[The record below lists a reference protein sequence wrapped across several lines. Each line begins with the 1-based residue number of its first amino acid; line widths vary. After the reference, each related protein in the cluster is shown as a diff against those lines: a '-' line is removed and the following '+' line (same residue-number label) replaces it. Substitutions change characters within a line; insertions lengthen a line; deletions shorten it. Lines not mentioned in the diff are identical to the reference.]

1 LAGKPEITIGRK
13 IIITI
18 PLPGFY
24 TTGCIVSE
32 IMDNNTLLES
42 VQLEMKGPT
51 CDAKSELKLLLAMEK
66 GLSPDDFMVSCDS
79 LFVREY
85 SRDLIDADIKQDARK
100 ISFLEIHL
108 SRSGIYD
115 QLPEGFFFQH
125 REQKHRT
132 LRAADMAADHKE
144 NKRKETEIRLF
155 FLPFE
160 NDFFWQRLQLEKEE
174 GRLLEGLQSGILND
188 YFIEFWNIPRSIPRK
203 FITPLI
209 LLLPYAHKVAG
220 NLVLTAEALEQLLAE
235 EVQVRQ
241 KRSFITHSESLFS
254 PGLGETKLGLDMI
267 CGEEFWEDSPV
278 IEFIIGPL
286 EGSKINDYLQGGHR
300 FELLEIFRGFFIP
313 AGMDVRFEVKS
324 NVEKENM
331 VMEKGNEPVLG
342 YSTVL

>member
-1 LAGKPEITIGRK
+1 
-13 IIITI
+13 
-18 PLPGFY
+18 
-24 TTGCIVSE
+24 
-32 IMDNNTLLES
+32 MDNNTLLEL
-42 VQLEMKGPT
+42 VQSEMKRLA
-51 CDAKSELKLLLAMEK
+51 CDARAEVQILLAIEK
-66 GLSPDDFMVSCDS
+66 GLSQDDFMVSCDS

-85 SRDLIDADIKQDARK
+85 SRDLIEADIKQDARK
-100 ISFLEIHL
+100 ISFLEMHL

-125 REQKHRT
+125 REHKHRN
-132 LRAADMAADHKE
+132 LKAADMAADHKE
-144 NKRKETEIRLF
+144 NKRKETQIRRF

-209 LLLPYAHKVAG
+209 LLLPYAHRIAG
-220 NLVLTAEALEQLLAE
+220 NLALTAEALEQLLTE

-241 KRSFITHSESLFS
+241 KRSFIAHTESVFS
-254 PGLGETKLGLDMI
+254 SGLGETQLGLDML

-278 IEFIIGPL
+278 FIFEIGPL
-286 EGSKINDYLQGGHR
+286 ERSVISEYLEGGKR
-300 FELLEIFRGFFIP
+300 FELLDIFKRFFIP
-313 AGMDVRFEVKS
+313 AGLDVEFVVKVP
-324 NVEKENM
+324 NENENM